1 MTWCTLGDVSIT
13 DKHSTRDLEVLS
25 SCLRLG
31 YLSPYC
37 KLMDSRLQRQ
47 QLPLQFIKTTV
58 RSKASETMEPGLCS
72 LHTNVPTSHLKEAAG
87 GHRQGKGRHVTL
99 LVGQCWP
106 RKKYLFF
113 LDKLRRAK
121 RDCEVQEQ
129 KMLSG
134 KSINL
139 KPQRRQICR
148 QSLEGGLGSRKDFTA
163 GKRKIW
169 LLRTGNGHKKI
180 THRGAGQ
187 SYQLGRWIEKP
198 ITKNLMWSTRD
209 NFSSQ
214 CRQVLLMEN
223 GMVHTQTY
231 NSVIFLQVSTVSLLE
246 GVIYEDQNLLFS
258 SSSRGCKV
266 HVQVKRFGNG
276 FLAAS

>member
-1 MTWCTLGDVSIT
+1 
-13 DKHSTRDLEVLS
+13 
-25 SCLRLG
+25 
-31 YLSPYC
+31 
-37 KLMDSRLQRQ
+37 
-47 QLPLQFIKTTV
+47 
-58 RSKASETMEPGLCS
+58 
-72 LHTNVPTSHLKEAAG
+72 
-87 GHRQGKGRHVTL
+87 
-99 LVGQCWP
+99 
-106 RKKYLFF
+106 
-113 LDKLRRAK
+113 
-121 RDCEVQEQ
+121 
-129 KMLSG
+129 MLSG
-134 KSINL
+134 KSIIL
-139 KPQRRQICR
+139 RPQRRQIWR
-148 QSLEGGLGSRKDFTA
+148 QSLESGLGSRKDFTA

-169 LLRTGNGHKKI
+169 LLCTGNGHKKI
-180 THRGAGQ
+180 IHRGAGQ

-223 GMVHTQTY
+223 GMVHTDTQFS
-231 NSVIFLQVSTVSLLE
+231 NIFTGLLE